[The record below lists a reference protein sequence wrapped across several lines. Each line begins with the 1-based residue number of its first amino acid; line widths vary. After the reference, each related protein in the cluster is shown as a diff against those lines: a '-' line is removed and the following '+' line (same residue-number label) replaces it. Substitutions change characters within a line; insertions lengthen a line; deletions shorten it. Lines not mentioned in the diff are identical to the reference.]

1 MPHPCTKMKPMS
13 AARQMSTK
21 ERILFASGDVF
32 GGGGSALIAVLY
44 MFYLTDVMHI
54 SPGWAGTATLLPR
67 IWDAVNNP
75 LVGVWSDNTRT
86 RWGRRRPWIMIGA
99 PLLVIAMG
107 FYWAPIGGWDSE
119 LAKVLWVIGA
129 GLFYTS
135 VATVVA
141 VPYGSMST
149 ETSTLYHERN
159 TLNIL
164 RLLFS
169 TVSSASCTLLGA
181 VLITQYTRG
190 VLSDVQLFLAISL
203 GFGLFFAI
211 PVFLAGVMSR
221 ERTPIPVAKT
231 RLTLRGVL
239 EPLKLQS
246 FRKLLGLYI
255 AQGLAMDIIQ
265 ALIVYYA
272 LYVVRANVTIFLG
285 SFIVVNIIAFPIVN
299 YLVKRVSKQVIYR
312 TLLPLAMLGAL
323 AVGFYPADA
332 PSAGVYALGAVL
344 AVGMCGSIL
353 MVWVMFP
360 DIMDDAELR
369 TGRRD
374 AGIYSGLMTLIRGVA
389 TALAI
394 LLIGWMLQ
402 LTGYLPPEDYA
413 DPVQPDSVLWGIR
426 ITLAISVVV
435 IMGSAWWSART
446 YPLTLQRCAAM
457 QDELRELRAAEALR
471 P

>member
-1 MPHPCTKMKPMS
+1 MNAP
-13 AARQMSTK
+13 RQMSTK

-32 GGGGSALIAVLY
+32 GGGGSALVAVLY
-44 MFYLTDVMHI
+44 LFYLTDVMHI

-67 IWDAVNNP
+67 VWDAINNP

-99 PLLVIAMG
+99 PLLVVSMG

-119 LAKVLWVIGA
+119 MAKVLWVTGA

-135 VATVVA
+135 VATMVA

-149 ETSTLYHERN
+149 ETSTLYDERN

-169 TVSSASCTLLGA
+169 TVSSAGCTLVGSL
-181 VLITQYTRG
+181 LITQYTRG
-190 VLSDVQLFLAISL
+190 VLSDVELYLAIAL
-203 GFGLFFAI
+203 GFGLFFGI
-211 PVFLAGVMSR
+211 PAFLAGALAK
-221 ERTPIPVAKT
+221 ERTPIPRVKT
-231 RLTLRGVL
+231 RMSLSSVL
-239 EPLKLQS
+239 EPLRLQS

-299 YLVKRVSKQVIYR
+299 RLVKRVSKQAIYR
-312 TLLPLAMLGAL
+312 TLLPLAMVGAL
-323 AVGFYPADA
+323 AVGFYPAHW

-360 DIMDDAELR
+360 DIMDDAELATR
-369 TGRRD
+369 RRD
-374 AGIYSGLMTLIRGVA
+374 AGVYSGLMTLIRGIA

-413 DPVQPDSVLWGIR
+413 DPSQPPAVLWGIR
-426 ITLAISVVV
+426 ITLALSVLV
-435 IMGSAWWSART
+435 IMGTAWWSARS
-446 YPLTLQRCAAM
+446 YPLTRQRCVDM
-457 QDELRELRAAEALR
+457 QVELHELRSRL
-471 P
+471 PTP

>member
-1 MPHPCTKMKPMS
+1 MNAMKAP
-13 AARQMSTK
+13 RQMSTT
-21 ERILFASGDVF
+21 ERIVFASGDVF

-67 IWDAVNNP
+67 VWDAINNP

-86 RWGRRRPWIMIGA
+86 RWGRRRPWIMVGA

-107 FYWAPIGGWDSE
+107 FYWAPIGGWESE
-119 LAKVLWVIGA
+119 AAKVLWVTGA
-129 GLFYTS
+129 GLFYTT
-135 VATVVA
+135 VATMIA

-149 ETSTLYHERN
+149 ETTTDYHERN

-169 TVSSASCTLLGA
+169 TVSSAGCTLLGSL
-181 VLITQYTRG
+181 LITAYTRG
-190 VLSDVQLFLAISL
+190 TLTEVELYLAIAL

-211 PVFLAGVMSR
+211 PAFLAGAFAR
-221 ERTPIPVAKT
+221 ERTPIPRIRT
-231 RLTLRGVL
+231 RLSVAGVL
-239 EPLKLQS
+239 EPLKLHS

-272 LYVVRANVTIFLG
+272 LYVVGANVTIFLG

-299 YLVKRVSKQVIYR
+299 RLVKHVSKQTIYR
-312 TLLPLAMLGAL
+312 TLLPLALAGAV
-323 AVGFYPADA
+323 AVGFYPPHW
-332 PSAGVYALGAVL
+332 PSAGVYALGVVL

-360 DIMDDAELR
+360 DVMDDAELSTR
-369 TGRRD
+369 RRD

-389 TALAI
+389 TAGAI

-413 DPVQPDSVLWGIR
+413 NPVQPASVLWGIR
-426 ITLAISVVV
+426 ITLATSVVV
-435 IMGSAWWSART
+435 IMGSAWWSARS
-446 YPLTLQRCAAM
+446 YPLTLQRCAEM
-457 QDELRELRAAEALR
+457 QDELQQLRSTL
-471 P
+471 PGSGS